1 MVPRLGVTPPVLAN
15 LSAITRCLTD
25 GGAGVL
31 VRGIFLGGV
40 GGGGGADGGLANGGG
55 GGARS
60 RPCGASKT

>member
-1 MVPRLGVTPPVLAN
+1 MTPPVFVN
-15 LSAITRCLTD
+15 LSATTRCLTD